1 MLKKRKSN
9 LMLKKRKSKSNN
21 PSPSMVADL
30 RRLYHH
36 LSRRRRWQLAALL
49 ALLVV
54 TALAEMVSVG
64 AIFPFLS
71 ALGNA
76 QQLLDAPRWQPLLG
90 LLQISTPQQLVWAM
104 ALGFIGAV
112 GVSNGL
118 RLLTLRSQSRLA
130 AAIGADISNQVYH
143 TTLYQPYS
151 FHVQQNSSDLIQIVT
166 IDTDRLSGILLL
178 LLSFFANLLL
188 APALIATLLVINW
201 QMAVGTTLILGVAYT
216 LILRSRN
223 RQLRRNGEVV
233 SQAGQQKVKVVQEGI
248 GGIRDVLLDH
258 SQDFFDRAYDR
269 YERRL
274 KQANATNEII
284 IYSPI
289 YIIEFIAMTAIGLL
303 ALGLGRG
310 GDFSQAVP
318 VLGSLALGARRL
330 VPAVQGLFGSLAGIQ
345 GSQASLSRVLVALDR
360 PIDPLMQLPVPQPL
374 GLGRELR
381 LERVWFRYGQD
392 SDWVLRNLD
401 LTIAAKTTVAFVGS
415 TGSGKST
422 TADLILGLL
431 PPDQGQ
437 LLVDGVPLTGERLRR
452 WQGAVAH
459 VPQQIY
465 LSDSSL
471 AANIAFGIPEEAID
485 MAQVRRA
492 AKLAQ
497 IDGFIEGLPAGYETY
512 VGERGVRL
520 SGGQRQRIGIARAL
534 YRNASVIVFDEAT
547 SALDNAT
554 EREVMAAIEGLSGE
568 FTIILIAHRLST
580 VERCDLVVE
589 LDHGQ
594 VVAQGSYGELMAR
607 SASFQRMAG
616 VG

>member
-1 MLKKRKSN
+1 
-9 LMLKKRKSKSNN
+9 MLKKRKSKSNN
-21 PSPSMVADL
+21 PSPSLVADL

-118 RLLTLRSQSRLA
+118 RLLTMRSQNRLA
-130 AAIGADISNQVYH
+130 AAIGADISSQVYH
-143 TTLYQPYS
+143 TILYQPYS
-151 FHVQQNSSDLIQIVT
+151 FHVRQNSSDLIQIVT
-166 IDTDRLSGILLL
+166 SDTSQVTSIILLP
-178 LLSFFANLLL
+178 LSTFFANLLL
-188 APALIATLLVINW
+188 ALALIATLLAINW
-201 QMAVGTTLILGVAYT
+201 AMAVGSALILGVAYT
-216 LILRSRN
+216 LIFRSRD
-223 RQLRRNGEVV
+223 RQLHRNSWVM
-233 SQAGQQKVKVVQEGI
+233 SLAGQQKVKIVQEGL
-248 GGIRDVLLDH
+248 GGIQDVLLNH
-258 SQDFFDRAYDR
+258 SQDFFDQAYAR
-269 YERRL
+269 YERQL
-274 KQANATNEII
+274 NQANVTNTII
-284 IYSPI
+284 AASPG
-289 YIIEFIAMTAIGLL
+289 YIIEFIAMASIALL
-303 ALGLGRG
+303 ALGLGRGG

-330 VPAVQGLFGSLAGIQ
+330 VPTVQGLFSSLAGIQ
-345 GSQASLSRVLVALDR
+345 GSRASLSRVLVALER
-360 PIDPLMQLPVPQPL
+360 PIDPLMQSAVPQPL

-381 LERVWFRYGQD
+381 LEGVWFRYSQD
-392 SDWVLRNLD
+392 SDWVLRDLD

-431 PPDQGQ
+431 PPEQGQ

-497 IDGFIEGLPAGYETY
+497 IEGFIEGLPAGYETY

-534 YRNASVIVFDEAT
+534 YKNASVIVFDEAT

-554 EREVMAAIEGLSGE
+554 EREVMAAIESLGGQ

-589 LDHGQ
+589 LDRGR

-616 VG
+616 IGT